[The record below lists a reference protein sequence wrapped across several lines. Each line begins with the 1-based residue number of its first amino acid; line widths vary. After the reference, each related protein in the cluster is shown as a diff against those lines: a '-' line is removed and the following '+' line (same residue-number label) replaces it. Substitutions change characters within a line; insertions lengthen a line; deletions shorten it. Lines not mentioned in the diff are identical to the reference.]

1 MDHDQKPSAFIKVKN
16 TGGLE
21 FGKSS
26 SSPNRP
32 IKSAMVS
39 SPHERRPRLLV
50 GYMMLHGIQKLKNNC
65 LTEGARLADGMPIIW
80 KRRIPSSQ
88 DISRLRLC
96 CGKLKMDDGFV
107 TFHPNGIHIDLGIC
121 KTWQDMNSLAALGV

>member
-1 MDHDQKPSAFIKVKN
+1 MDHDQKPGAFIKVKN

-39 SPHERRPRLLV
+39 SPHERRRRLLV
-50 GYMMLHGIQKLKNNC
+50 GYM
-65 LTEGARLADGMPIIW
+65 EIIDEHS
-80 KRRIPSSQ
+80 IVAYPS
-88 DISRLRLC
+88 
-96 CGKLKMDDGFV
+96 
-107 TFHPNGIHIDLGIC
+107 NGVG
-121 KTWQDMNSLAALGV
+121 TP